1 MCLFSARASLL
12 ETVTLIQLHK
22 LLLLPDKRLLGTFA
36 RLSIKSGQR
45 GENKN
50 GCWAKHHEDLKI
62 QSL

>member
-12 ETVTLIQLHK
+12 ETVTLIQPHK
-22 LLLLPDKRLLGTFA
+22 LLLLPDKHLFGTFA
-36 RLSIKSGQR
+36 RLSLTSVQT

-50 GCWAKHHEDLKI
+50 GCWEKHHEDLKI